1 MGDTSHTT
9 LQSIFDR
16 VADHFLGMS
25 GPAQNHKG
33 DCCYRT
39 KDGDRCFVGA
49 LIKDEDYSPSIEGLA
64 INSVLTEDDLM
75 TSDYW
80 DRVGALMKAVMSS
93 LTKDYP
99 DLPESMPEDVRVL
112 LTDLQV
118 VHDNWSDGQSSVS
131 RNHVISGMIEVAEER
146 GLSPAKL
153 AYAAANV

>member
-16 VADHFLGMS
+16 VAEHFLGMS

-33 DCCYRT
+33 DCVYRT

-49 LIKDEDYSPSIEGLA
+49 LIKDEDYDPLIEGL
-64 INSVLTEDDLM
+64 SLSSDLTDEYLL
-75 TSDYW
+75 TLDY
-80 DRVGALMKAVMSS
+80 RYRIEALMKTVMSS

-99 DLPESMPEDVRVL
+99 DLPESMPEDVHTL
-112 LTDLQV
+112 LAELQV
-118 VHDNWSDGQSSVS
+118 VHDNWPPSLSFAA

-153 AYAAANV
+153 TAAAANV

>member
-1 MGDTSHTT
+1 MSDTSHTT

-49 LIKDEDYSPSIEGLA
+49 LIKDEDYHPSIEGLT
-64 INSVLTEDDLM
+64 ITSTLTDDDLL
-75 TSDYW
+75 TDDYR
-80 DRVGALMKAVMSS
+80 DRVKALKKTVMSS

-112 LTDLQV
+112 LSHLQNI
-118 VHDNWSDGQSSVS
+118 HDNWLDNKFGVHG
-131 RNHVISGMIEVAEER
+131 RLVFLAEER
-146 GLSPAKL
+146 GFSPAKL
-153 AYAAANV
+153 TAAAANV

>member
-49 LIKDEDYSPSIEGLA
+49 LIKDEDYSPSIEGISLG
-64 INSVLTEDDLM
+64 TEPVSL
-75 TSDYW
+75 YLYK
-80 DRVGALMKAVMSS
+80 DRVETLRKTVMSS

-99 DLPESMPEDVRVL
+99 ALPRSMPEDVRDL
-112 LTDLQV
+112 LADLQII
-118 VHDNWSDGQSSVS
+118 HDDWTDGKSSVQ
-131 RNHVISGMIEVAEER
+131 RNNVISGMITVAEDR

-153 AYAAANV
+153 TATAANV

>member
-33 DCCYRT
+33 DCVYRT
-39 KDGDRCFVGA
+39 DDGNRCFVGA
-49 LIKDEDYSPSIEGLA
+49 LIKDEDYDPSFEGLT
-64 INSVLTEDDLM
+64 IDSTLTDEYL
-75 TSDYW
+75 
-80 DRVGALMKAVMSS
+80 RVEALRKTVMSS

-99 DLPESMPEDVRVL
+99 DLPESMPEDVRDL
-112 LTDLQV
+112 LINLQV
-118 VHDNWSDGQSSVS
+118 VHDGWMDGTSDAA
-131 RNHVISGMIEVAEER
+131 RNHVISGMIEVAEDQ

-153 AYAAANV
+153 TAAAANV

>member
-33 DCCYRT
+33 DCVYRT
-39 KDGDRCFVGA
+39 DDGNRCFVGA
-49 LIKDEDYSPSIEGLA
+49 LIKDEDYDPLFEGLA
-64 INSVLTEDDLM
+64 LN
-75 TSDYW
+75 TSQSSTYR
-80 DRVGALMKAVMSS
+80 DRYASLREAVMSS

-99 DLPESMPEDVRVL
+99 DLPESMPDDVLFL
-112 LTDLQV
+112 LADLQT
-118 VHDNWSDGQSSVS
+118 VHDDWMAGKSAVS
-131 RNHVISGMIEVAEER
+131 RNNVVSGMIEVAEGH

>member
-49 LIKDEDYSPSIEGLA
+49 LIKDEDYSPLIEGISLG
-64 INSVLTEDDLM
+64 TEPVYL
-75 TSDYW
+75 YK
-80 DRVGALMKAVMSS
+80 DRVEALRKTVMSS

-99 DLPESMPEDVRVL
+99 ALPRSMPEDVRDL
-112 LTDLQV
+112 LADLQII
-118 VHDNWSDGQSSVS
+118 HDDWTDGKSSVQ
-131 RNHVISGMIEVAEER
+131 RNNVISGMITVAEDR

-153 AYAAANV
+153 TAAAANV

>member
-1 MGDTSHTT
+1 MSDTSHTT

-16 VADHFLGMS
+16 VAEHFLGMS

-64 INSVLTEDDLM
+64 LGPALTEDDLM

-80 DRVGALMKAVMSS
+80 DRVEALRKTVMSS

-112 LTDLQV
+112 LSCLQS
-118 VHDNWSDGQSSVS
+118 VHDNWPDGLSIAA
-131 RNHVISGMIEVAEER
+131 RNHVISGMIEVAEVR

-153 AYAAANV
+153 TDAAANV